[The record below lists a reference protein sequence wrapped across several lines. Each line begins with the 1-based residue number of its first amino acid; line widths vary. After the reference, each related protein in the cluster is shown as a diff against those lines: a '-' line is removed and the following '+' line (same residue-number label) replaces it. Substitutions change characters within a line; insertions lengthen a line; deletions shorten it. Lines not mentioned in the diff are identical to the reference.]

1 MDKVVVHQALTT
13 LEILAIG
20 FVTVSVFEMVL
31 GAIRTYLFAHTT
43 SRVDVELGAKLYQH
57 LLNLPLAYFESRQV
71 GLSVARVKELDSI
84 REFLTNSA
92 LTLVIDLGFTFVFFA
107 VMWIYSSSLT
117 LIVLSTIPFYIL
129 LSLLITP
136 VLKHRLDKAFKEGA
150 KNQAFLTE
158 SLTGIQTIKPSAIEP
173 QMQHIVN
180 TRKIQLSLL
189 YLFSFL
195 KYESI

>member
-1 MDKVVVHQALTT
+1 MDKVVVHQALTI

-43 SRVDVELGAKLYQH
+43 SRVDVELGAKLYQQ

-84 REFLTNSA
+84 REFLTSSA
-92 LTLVIDLGFTFVFFA
+92 LTLVIDLGSTFVFFA

-136 VLKHRLDKAFKEGA
+136 VLTHRLDKA
-150 KNQAFLTE
+150 
-158 SLTGIQTIKPSAIEP
+158 
-173 QMQHIVN
+173 
-180 TRKIQLSLL
+180 
-189 YLFSFL
+189 Y
-195 KYESI
+195 